1 MNKIIKI
8 SLVTALLSCSL
19 LKADF
24 IQDLEV
30 TGEVALTSNYIWR
43 GMTQTD
49 DSAAVQGAFN
59 LEYKG
64 FYTGVW
70 ASNVDF
76 KGEDDAVVEVDYL
89 AGYKNDV
96 YDITYDIG
104 YGQYTY
110 PGDTDNMNFGEVHL
124 TLGYDFDVLAVSGS
138 YFVGVDTNDVDYS
151 YNTQNQEENWTPQ
164 NAYELSIDVPLPFK
178 VSADASYGQYNHK
191 GDYYSMG
198 LTRGF
203 GIFEVNVAYIVM
215 EYRGGDSVDAENE
228 YNVVATLSASF

>member
-1 MNKIIKI
+1 MSKIIKI
-8 SLVTALLSCSL
+8 SLVTVFLTVSAY
-19 LKADF
+19 ATDF
-24 IQDLEV
+24 IEDIKV
-30 TGEVALTSNYIWR
+30 SGDVAFTSNYIWR

-49 DSAAVQGAFN
+49 DSAAIQGAFN

-64 FYTGVW
+64 FYTGIW
-70 ASNVDF
+70 GSNVDF
-76 KGEDDAVVEVDYL
+76 NGEDDAVVEIDFL

-96 YDITYDIG
+96 YGITYDIG

-110 PGDTDNMNFGEVHL
+110 PGDTDNMNFGEAHL
-124 TLGYDFDVLAVSGS
+124 TLVYDFDILAVSGS

-151 YNTQNQEENWTPQ
+151 YTNQESNWSPQ
-164 NAYELSIDVPLPFK
+164 NAYELSVSVPLPLK
-178 VSADASYGQYNHK
+178 VSAAGTYGQYNHK

-203 GIFEVNVAYIVM
+203 GKFEVNVAYMVM

-228 YNVVATLSASF
+228 YNVVATLSSSF

>member
-8 SLVTALLSCSL
+8 GLVTFLLNTSISA
-19 LKADF
+19 ADF
-24 IQDLEV
+24 IQDIKV
-30 TGEVALTSNYIWR
+30 TGDVALTSNYIWR

-49 DSAAVQGAFN
+49 DSAAIQGAFN

-89 AGYKNDV
+89 AGYKNDAFGV
-96 YDITYDIG
+96 TYDIG

-124 TLGYDFDVLAVSGS
+124 TLGYDFDILALSAS
-138 YFVGVDTNDVDYS
+138 YFAGVDTNDVSASSD
-151 YNTQNQEENWTPQ
+151 EENWSPQ
-164 NAYELSIDVPLPFK
+164 NAYELGVSVPLPFK

-191 GDYYSMG
+191 GDYYSAG
-198 LTRGF
+198 ITRGF
-203 GIFEVNVAYIVM
+203 GRFEVNVAYMVM